1 MDKAS
6 RTGSQ
11 VISKSDKE
19 GVQQAMGN
27 TGALAGEQ
35 RGQPVTETKEAD
47 GPKKFITIN
56 MRVR

>member
-6 RTGSQ
+6 TEQ
-11 VISKSDKE
+11 AAKWISKSDKE

-47 GPKKFITIN
+47 GLEK
-56 MRVR
+56 VHHH